1 MQHAK
6 TIASK
11 FSDWLM
17 DRYLDNISERYSRPV
32 YSDHSLMDR
41 AEKFKEKLFVFED
54 AFCEM
59 LEKRLEQKAEVVYS
73 NTPFVSE
80 FDSEFCESVE
90 CLSYNVLG
98 TGVIDILQNK
108 IKFVLSA
115 TKDSA
120 RLTQEFYNDGVKQTN
135 EIANIFAMQ
144 ESFETTK

>member
-17 DRYLDNISERYSRPV
+17 DRYLDNVSERYSRPV

-41 AEKFKEKLFVFED
+41 AEKFKEKLLVFED
-54 AFCEM
+54 AFGEM
-59 LEKRLEQKAEVVYS
+59 LEKRLEQKSEVVYS

-80 FDSEFCESVE
+80 FDNEFCEDVE
-90 CLSYNVLG
+90 CLSYNILG
-98 TGVIDILQNK
+98 KGVIDILQNK

-120 RLTQEFYNDGVKQTN
+120 KLTQEFYNGGVRQTN
-135 EIANIFAMQ
+135 IVADICNAT
-144 ESFETTK
+144 ESFESTK